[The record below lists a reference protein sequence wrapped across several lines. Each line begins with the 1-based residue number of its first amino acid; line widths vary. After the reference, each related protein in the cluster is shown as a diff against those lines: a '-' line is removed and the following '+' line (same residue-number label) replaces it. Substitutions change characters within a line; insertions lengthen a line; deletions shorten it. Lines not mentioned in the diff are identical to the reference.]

1 VPVDISTLPILGG
14 HPALDLVNTV
24 TPRVPARGWEPHD
37 HVVDPAALLLWS
49 RRAGVVDETEAR
61 RAGRAWRS
69 EPGAAAAA
77 LAAARDVREALHV
90 VLLDAA
96 DLAPQPPGAG
106 SAALARLHA
115 LWTTALGRST
125 SVLDRSAAHPVGL
138 AVGLAPASLIPD
150 RLAVAAM
157 DLLHT
162 ADLSRLR
169 RCPPDEGGCGWI
181 VLDHSRNGS
190 RRWCRMADCGAEVK
204 ARRLTERRRA
214 ARSTRLP
221 TPTS

>member
-1 VPVDISTLPILGG
+1 VAENISTLPILGG

-24 TPRVPARGWEPHD
+24 TPRVATRGSQPHD
-37 HVVDPAALLLWS
+37 HVVDAAALLLWA
-49 RRAGVVDETEAR
+49 RRAGVVDESEAR
-61 RAGRAWRS
+61 RVSRAWRG
-69 EPGAAAAA
+69 EPGAATAA
-77 LAAARDVREALHV
+77 LDAAREVREALHV

-96 DLAPQPPGAG
+96 DLAPQRPGAG
-106 SAALARLHA
+106 GAALARLHG

-125 SVLDRSAAHPVGL
+125 SVLDRSAAHPVVL
-138 AVGLAPASLIPD
+138 AVGLAPASLVPD

-214 ARSTRLP
+214 ARVSAP
-221 TPTS
+221 ES